1 MNRLGTKNQQLDRVR
16 LMFDKYQA
24 LDHHRESVRV
34 CVSIYIYIYEI
45 PSVTTKKIPLT

>member
-1 MNRLGTKNQQLDRVR
+1 LDRVR

-34 CVSIYIYIYEI
+34 CVSIYIYIYIYEI

>member
-34 CVSIYIYIYEI
+34 CVSIYIYIYMK
-45 PSVTTKKIPLT
+45 SLAWLQKKFH